1 MRIILIYFNA
11 SNYYNIF
18 MNKKSREILSEYN
31 ISITNPRIL
40 VIEALLQDK
49 KPISIDVLQK
59 KLEDKV
65 ALSTLY
71 RVLADLKKVNILKE
85 FTSPDNLTVVELS
98 LIHDDHHHHLFCT
111 DCGKIVDIELSVN
124 FEEILTAEIKLLQKT
139 EKFHIE
145 EHGLELLGQCYEC
158 KDKT

>member
-1 MRIILIYFNA
+1 
-11 SNYYNIF
+11 

-124 FEEILTAEIKLLQKT
+124 FEEILTAEIKSLQKT